1 MTMPNLSADPT
12 SASRTPLVSVVM
24 PSFNSADTIEATLRS
39 VVAQTYPAFEI
50 IVVDDGSSDDT
61 VARARAVPSER
72 PILVEAEGR
81 NQGAP
86 RARNRGAEL
95 AKGEFLAFL
104 DSDDSWSPDK
114 LERQVQAMLAAPEAV
129 LCFTQIRHDDHLGRE
144 IYTSEYARS
153 GALGAEL
160 LTRNVVGSTS
170 SVMIRRDAFFRVG
183 GFDPAFTAC
192 QDWDLWV
199 RLAGEGPFACCA
211 APLTQLLHH
220 HGVRI
225 SNNGRRRLK
234 GYLQFYR
241 RHLRPL
247 RQNGA
252 IDLTPFLNA
261 FADVLLQAGR
271 RRAAMR
277 FYCGAWRGGRGSP
290 RALLLVGLTLAGC
303 SYGRMRQINQGM
315 DQLRG
320 RMRAM
325 RGK

>member
-1 MTMPNLSADPT
+1 MPKASAKPMTPM
-12 SASRTPLVSVVM
+12 PLVSVVM
-24 PSFNSADTIEATLRS
+24 PSFNSAETIEASLRS
-39 VVAQTYPAFEI
+39 VVAQTYPAIEI

-61 VARARAVPSER
+61 VARARAVPSDR

-104 DSDDSWSPDK
+104 DSDDSWSPEK
-114 LERQVQAMLAAPEAV
+114 LAEQVQAMLAAPEVV
-129 LCFTQIRHDDHLGRE
+129 LCYTRIRHDDHLGRE

-153 GALGAEL
+153 GMLGPEL

-170 SVMIRRDAFFRVG
+170 SVMIRRDAFFAVG
-183 GFDPAFTAC
+183 GFEPAFTAC

-199 RLAGEGPFACCA
+199 RLAEAGPFACCA
-211 APLTQLLHH
+211 QPFTQLLHH
-220 HGVRI
+220 RGTRI

-234 GYLQFYR
+234 GYLQYYR

-247 RQNGA
+247 RRSEGV
-252 IDLTPFLNA
+252 DLTPFRNA

-271 RRAAMR
+271 RRAAAR
-277 FYCGAWRGGRGSP
+277 FYLGGWSGGRGNS
-290 RALLLVGLTLAGC
+290 RSLLLVGLTLAGC
-303 SYGRMRQINQGM
+303 SYRQMRQFNEGM

-320 RMRAM
+320 RVRAM
-325 RGK
+325 RGI

>member
-1 MTMPNLSADPT
+1 MSNPSAAPKT
-12 SASRTPLVSVVM
+12 ASRTPLVSVIM
-24 PSFNSADTIEATLRS
+24 PSFNSADTIEASLRS
-39 VVAQTYPAFEI
+39 VVAQTYPALEI
-50 IVVDDGSSDDT
+50 IVVDDGSRDDT
-61 VARARAVPSER
+61 VTRARAVPCER

-114 LERQVQAMLAAPEAV
+114 IERQVQAMLAAPEAV
-129 LCFTQIRHDDHLGRE
+129 LCYTQIRHDDHLGRV
-144 IYTSEYARS
+144 IYTSEYTRS

-170 SVMIRRDAFFRVG
+170 SVMIRRDAFFGVG
-183 GFDPAFTAC
+183 GFDPGFTAC

-199 RLAGEGPFACCA
+199 RLAEAGPFACCA

-220 HGVRI
+220 RGTRI
-225 SNNGRRRLK
+225 SNNGQRRLK

-247 RQNGA
+247 HRGGR
-252 IDLTPFLNA
+252 IDLTPFRNA

-271 RRAAMR
+271 RRAARR
-277 FYCGAWRGGRGSP
+277 FYLGGWRGGRGSP
-290 RALLLVGLTLAGC
+290 RALFLVGLTLAGC
-303 SYGRMRQINQGM
+303 SYGRMRQINQGL
-315 DQLRG
+315 DQVRG
-320 RMRAM
+320 RVRAM
-325 RGK
+325 RGM

>member
-1 MTMPNLSADPT
+1 MIMANAQ
-12 SASRTPLVSVVM
+12 APLISVVM
-24 PSFNSADTIEATLRS
+24 PSYNSADTIEASLRS
-39 VVAQTYPAFEI
+39 VVAQTYPALEI
-50 IVVDDGSSDDT
+50 IVVDDGSSDET
-61 VARARAVPSER
+61 VARARAIPCER
-72 PILVEAEGR
+72 PIQVVAEGR

-104 DSDDSWSPDK
+104 DSDDTWSPDK
-114 LERQVQAMLAAPEAV
+114 LDRQIQAMLAAPETV
-129 LCFTQIRHDDHLGRE
+129 LCYTQIRHDDHLGRE
-144 IYTSEYARS
+144 IYTSEYERS
-153 GALGAEL
+153 GALGADL
-160 LTRNVVGSTS
+160 LARNVVGSTS

-183 GFDPAFTAC
+183 GFDPGFTAC

-199 RLAGEGPFACCA
+199 RLAEAGPFACCA

-220 HGVRI
+220 RGTRI

-247 RQNGA
+247 RGRGEM
-252 IDLTPFLNA
+252 DLTAFRNA

-271 RRAAMR
+271 RRSALR
-277 FYCGAWRGGRGSP
+277 FYLGGWRGGRGSP

-315 DQLRG
+315 DELRG
-320 RMRAM
+320 KLRSM
-325 RGK
+325 RGI